1 MEILHGAINKGSL
14 SFLPFPVL
22 SSSTRKAVAQKL
34 SRFPSH
40 RFRVDFF
47 EILFLSQKISTNF
60 EVLSHHRVPVFVEI
74 WCRRCWW
81 CRWFVFCR
89 VMYLPHMS
97 KNTFSCQVITK
108 SHPYNQTLQQMSSK
122 YFASTETI
130 SSINN
135 RSWFQIRFSR
145 CYWVSAMLYL
155 LVRFELRIGF
165 WSKTFP
171 LLNFLWQPLDGSTIA
186 SS

>member
-47 EILFLSQKISTNF
+47 AMFFSFSENQILRSCLTTTFQFSLRFDVDVAAGAGDLSSG
-60 EVLSHHRVPVFVEI
+60 
-74 WCRRCWW
+74 C
-81 CRWFVFCR
+81 
-89 VMYLPHMS
+89 VMYLPDMS

-108 SHPYNQTLQQMSSK
+108 SHPYKSDNQTLQQMSSK

-171 LLNFLWQPLDGSTIA
+171 LLNFL
-186 SS
+186 